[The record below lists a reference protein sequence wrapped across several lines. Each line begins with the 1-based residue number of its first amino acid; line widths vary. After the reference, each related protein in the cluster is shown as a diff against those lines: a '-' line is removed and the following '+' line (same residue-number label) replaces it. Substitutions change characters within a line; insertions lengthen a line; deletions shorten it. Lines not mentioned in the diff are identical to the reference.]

1 MLRTKRPVST
11 LTTEIAGKSV
21 TVTMSPDAADVL
33 RDRNEPLVA
42 EAEILFSCLIR
53 KRLRFRDASPDL
65 LSWPIADNLHL
76 SVRPVLYE
84 RCRPEDGATEPN
96 IIDFA
101 VADIG
106 ALIPKSI
113 HIELEH
119 GELTG
124 TFELG

>member
-21 TVTMSPDAADVL
+21 TVTMSSEAADVL
-33 RDRNEPLVA
+33 RDRDVPLVA

-53 KRLRFRDASPDL
+53 KRLSFRDASPDL
-65 LSWPIADNLHL
+65 LSWPIADNLHV

-84 RCRPEDGATEPN
+84 LCRPEAGATEPN
-96 IIDFA
+96 IVDFP
-101 VADIG
+101 VADIA
-106 ALIPKSI
+106 ALVPKSI
-113 HIELEH
+113 HIELQD
-119 GELTG
+119 GELAG

>member
-21 TVTMSPDAADVL
+21 TVTMSSDAADVL
-33 RDRNEPLVA
+33 RDRDVPLVA

-53 KRLRFRDASPDL
+53 KRLSFREPSPDL
-65 LSWPIADNLHL
+65 LSWPIADNLHV

-84 RCRPEDGATEPN
+84 LCSPEAGATEPN
-96 IIDFA
+96 IIHFA

-106 ALIPKSI
+106 ALVPKSI
-113 HIELEH
+113 HIEMED
-119 GELTG
+119 GELAG

>member
-11 LTTEIAGKSV
+11 VTTEVAGKSV
-21 TVTMSPDAADVL
+21 RVTMSSAAADVL
-33 RDRNEPLVA
+33 RDRDVPLVA

-53 KRLRFRDASPDL
+53 KRLSFRDASPDL
-65 LSWPIADNLHL
+65 LSWPITDDLHV

-84 RCRPEDGATEPN
+84 LCRPDDGATEPN

-106 ALIPKSI
+106 ALVPKSI
-113 HIELEH
+113 HIELAH
-119 GELTG
+119 GELAG